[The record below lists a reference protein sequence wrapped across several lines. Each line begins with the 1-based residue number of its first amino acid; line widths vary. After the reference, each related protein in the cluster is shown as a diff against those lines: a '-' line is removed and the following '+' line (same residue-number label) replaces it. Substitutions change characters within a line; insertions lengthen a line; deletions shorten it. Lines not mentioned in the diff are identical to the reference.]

1 MTLSKVRAP
10 RRVRL
15 AGLADEV
22 AWLDSLGFLPGSA
35 VLVLTNTRVGVTLR
49 LAGVTYALGR
59 RTAGAIRVE

>member
-1 MTLSKVRAP
+1 MMLSEVRAP

-22 AWLDSLGFLPGSA
+22 AWLDSLGFLPGFSIM
-35 VLVLTNTRVGVTLR
+35 VLTNTRIGVTLR

-59 RTAGAIRVE
+59 RTAGAICVE